1 MIEVIE
7 GTSIT
12 SMPKTMRVQR
22 TILQNID
29 WLMVTIYLVLVTMGW
44 MNIFAS
50 SYSTDRLSI
59 FDFSKNYGKQI
70 IWIGTAIVIALA
82 ILITDGKF
90 YAAFSYPFYLLMLL
104 LMIVVLFISRDV
116 KGSHAWVDIGSFKLE
131 PSEFAKFA
139 TGMALAKYL
148 STLDTKFEDLKVKL
162 IAAGIILL
170 PMAIILKQN
179 DTGSAL
185 VYIAFIFVLYREGLS
200 GNILLYG
207 LLTIVLFI
215 MTLEIDKKSTLIFII
230 LGVCVLLFLLTRR
243 RVRDLIPIVAGLI
256 VALAIV
262 FSVDYVFN
270 HVLQEHQRT
279 RINVLFGKEVDLKK
293 EGYNVNQSKI
303 AIGSGGVM
311 GKGFMQG
318 TLTKGEFIPEQSTD
332 FIFCTVGEEW
342 GFLGSFVVI
351 VLFTVLLMRIIYV
364 AERQR
369 STYSR
374 IYGYG
379 VASILFFHLVINIG
393 MTIGLAPVIG
403 IPLPFFSYGGS
414 SLWSFTVLLFIFIKL
429 DAYRLQIL
437 R

>member
-1 MIEVIE
+1 
-7 GTSIT
+7 
-12 SMPKTMRVQR
+12 
-22 TILQNID
+22 
-29 WLMVTIYLVLVTMGW
+29 MVSLYLVLVFIGW
-44 MNIFAS
+44 TNIFAS
-50 SYSTDRLSI
+50 SYTSETFKI
-59 FDFSKNYGKQI
+59 FDFTKNYGKQI
-70 IWIGTAIVIALA
+70 IWIGTALVIAMA
-82 ILITDGKF
+82 ILIIDGKF
-90 YAAFSYPFYLLMLL
+90 YAAFSYPFYILMLL
-104 LMIVVLFISRDV
+104 LMIVVLFISKDV
-116 KGSHAWVDIGSFKLE
+116 KGAHAWVDIGSFKLQ
-131 PSEFAKFA
+131 PSEFAKFG
-139 TGMALAKYL
+139 TNMALAKFL
-148 STLDTKFEDLKVKL
+148 STLDIKMQETRTKV
-162 IAAGIILL
+162 ISAAIILVPL
-170 PMAIILKQN
+170 AIILKQN

-185 VYIAFIFVLYREGLS
+185 VFISFIFVLYREGLS

-207 LLTIVLFI
+207 LLTMVLFI
-215 MTLEIDKKSTLIFII
+215 MALLIDKYILISII
-230 LGVCVLLFLLTRR
+230 GGVCLLLFLLTRR
-243 RVRDLIPIVAGLI
+243 KVRNLIPIAIGFVLAI
-256 VALAIV
+256 AIV

-270 HVLQEHQRT
+270 NVLHDYQRT

-303 AIGSGGVM
+303 AIGSGGLI

-342 GFLGSFVVI
+342 GFLGAFLVLG
-351 VLFTVLLMRIIYV
+351 LFTTLLMRIIYV

-379 VASILFFHLVINIG
+379 VASILFFHLVINVG

-403 IPLPFFSYGGS
+403 IPFPFFSYGGS
-414 SLWSFTVLLFIFIKL
+414 SLWSFTILLFIFIKL